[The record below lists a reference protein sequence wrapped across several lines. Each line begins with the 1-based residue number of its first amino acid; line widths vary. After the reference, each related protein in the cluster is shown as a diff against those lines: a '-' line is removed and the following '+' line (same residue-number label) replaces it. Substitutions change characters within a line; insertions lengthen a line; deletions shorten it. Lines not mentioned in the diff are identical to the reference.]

1 MIQWHRTVQ
10 NIIQEIDLCIRQ
22 KRSDEISLQL
32 LVQKFGYSEYHFSR
46 KFREISGMQF
56 RDYLRFR
63 KLAFAARQLRDTN
76 NSILEKITQGR
87 RPQA

>member
-32 LVQKFGYSEYHFSR
+32 LAQKFGYSEYHFSR

-63 KLAFAARQLRDTN
+63 KLAFAARQLRDTD